1 MKHITNDQ
9 FVNSLKICQKGKHKL
24 RENNFGVVFCTR
36 CGLLSTSVGAVEKL
50 TEDDKIKVV
59 KNLQIKKLV
68 LSLHQLNTLNIKQL
82 WKDTIQ

>member
-9 FVNSLKICQKGKHKL
+9 FVNNLKICQKGKHKL

-59 KNLQIKKLV
+59 KYLVEFNIWGDQQCQNLFIREF
-68 LSLHQLNTLNIKQL
+68 
-82 WKDTIQ
+82 

>member
-1 MKHITNDQ
+1 MKNINNDQ
-9 FVNSLKICQKGKHKL
+9 FVNNLKICQKGKHKL

-59 KNLQIKKLV
+59 KNLE
-68 LSLHQLNTLNIKQL
+68 N
-82 WKDTIQ
+82 